1 MSSPRPCRSLRRAAG
16 GEFSSHIL
24 SPNRCQRPYSP
35 GVAIVPGSLSSPDRE
50 PASVS
55 CAAASDG
62 DAAGG
67 GVNFGRWN
75 WTEMAVLAD
84 GQLTFGPRD
93 APGGPGGQ
101 LIGRVLPFR
110 RGDFAGSAC
119 GSMGSLSRQPMAST
133 RRSRRTLIPGS
144 GTPRMGRAPS
154 FRFGLKR
161 SRNRMN
167 C

>member
-1 MSSPRPCRSLRRAAG
+1 MRWLDLNLNLFPAKAPRSRESSRLAIPAP
-16 GEFSSHIL
+16 
-24 SPNRCQRPYSP
+24 RCQPSYSP
-35 GVAIVPGSLSSPDRE
+35 SVEIVPGSLSSPDRE

-93 APGGPGGQ
+93 APGGPGGP

-110 RGDFAGSAC
+110 RGDFAGSA
-119 GSMGSLSRQPMAST
+119 G
-133 RRSRRTLIPGS
+133 
-144 GTPRMGRAPS
+144 
-154 FRFGLKR
+154 
-161 SRNRMN
+161 
-167 C
+167 